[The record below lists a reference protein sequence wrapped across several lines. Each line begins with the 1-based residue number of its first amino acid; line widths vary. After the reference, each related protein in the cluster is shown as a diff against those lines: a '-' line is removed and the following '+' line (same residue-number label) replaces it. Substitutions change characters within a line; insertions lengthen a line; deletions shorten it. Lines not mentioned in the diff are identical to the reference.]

1 MLLAHMEGPTPHAGS
16 PLGPALVTGGAG
28 RLGCALVRELL
39 GRGVRVRVLD
49 PARAPAS
56 LDGLDVERAG
66 GSVLDRDTV
75 GAAMDGARIVYHCAA
90 RIDLGRD
97 RDGAIARINVEGTR
111 IVAEECA
118 ARGLRMV
125 HTSSHAALDRRPFDR
140 ALTEDHPL
148 ALEDPCDYHRSKARG
163 EQVVLDLVRARGL
176 DAVIVSPGTLTGPWD
191 FGPSILGR
199 ALIDLCAG
207 KIPILLDAVTDY
219 ADVRDVS
226 RAIAEAGAR
235 GRRGERYLLTGDV
248 RDIRALARSV
258 EAVTGRRMPRR
269 ALPLW
274 VGWAMLPLTEL
285 VARARGVAPL
295 YSAGMLRA
303 SVSNP
308 VVRRDKAE
316 RELGYA
322 IRSMESSLADAFAF
336 YEAEGWL
343 AGPRFESPRDGH
355 PRFGA

>member
-1 MLLAHMEGPTPHAGS
+1 MAIRPSE
-16 PLGPALVTGGAG
+16 PALVTGGAG
-28 RLGCALVRELL
+28 RLGCAVVRELL
-39 GRGVRVRVLD
+39 GRGVPVRVLD
-49 PARAPAS
+49 AARAPAS
-56 LDGLDVERAG
+56 LEGLDVERVE
-66 GSVLDRDTV
+66 GSVLDRAAV
-75 GAAMDGARIVYHCAA
+75 ARAMDGARIVYHCAA
-90 RIDLGRD
+90 KVDLGRD
-97 RDGAIARINVEGTR
+97 RDGTIARINVEGTR
-111 IVAEECA
+111 AVAEACA
-118 ARGLRMV
+118 AAGVRMV
-125 HTSSHAALDRRPFDR
+125 HTSSHAALDRRPLDR

-176 DAVIVSPGTLTGPWD
+176 DAVIVAPGTLTGPWD
-191 FGPSILGR
+191 FEPSILGR

-207 KIPILLDAVTDY
+207 RIPILLDAVTDY

-226 RAIAEAGAR
+226 RAIVEAGAR

-274 VGWAMLPLTEL
+274 VGWSMLPLTEL
-285 VARARGVAPL
+285 VSRARGVPPL

-322 IRSMESSLADAFAF
+322 IRSMEHSLADAFAF
-336 YEAEGWL
+336 YGERGWL
-343 AGPRFESPRDGH
+343 SESR
-355 PRFGA
+355 